1 MRTLPCPRCGATHDV
16 SARRAGESFSCA
28 CGHTLVAPGRP
39 AAGRWKRVLLG
50 LAALLLLVLCGL
62 ALAAWLY
69 LRGLNRKV
77 ATASGAQEA
86 RMNVSQLCDNVAEYQ
101 AETGSLL
108 AAPPTPS
115 EVPRG
120 RAVPFPAGTA
130 FEKLGFNPGLTSYQY
145 QVSVQESPVG
155 DSEVVCTA
163 RGDLDGDGQVSV
175 FTVTL
180 DANGMKSLVKAE
192 RETE

>member
-16 SARRAGESFSCA
+16 SARRPGETFACA
-28 CGHTLVAPGRP
+28 CGNTLVAPGRS
-39 AAGRWKRVLLG
+39 RWRRVLLA
-50 LAALLLLVLCGL
+50 LAALLLLTVLGL

-101 AETGSLL
+101 AESGTLL
-108 AAPPTPS
+108 AAPPTPA

-145 QVSVQESPVG
+145 QVSVHESPVG
-155 DSEVVCTA
+155 DPEVVCTA

-192 RETE
+192 RERE